1 MHTLAEAEN
10 QRLPVSSLAA
20 QRVHKAIK
28 TAHTSK
34 AMENLTEMTP
44 NDKQLIVSELRKRFV
59 ITGRSSGQD
68 NYYDLLRDSS
78 DCTHQNIVQCAVE
91 RGLGYEETR
100 QSLLSRDQFKSVTK
114 IKYFR
119 PHKSKLVKDQGIY
132 SINSWHP
139 STIIPNASIS
149 AEPWIEHIELVL
161 GDESKANYFIDM
173 LAYRF
178 QNPCT
183 PKPHVAFYLYGKEGG
198 SGKTTFLRTLELV
211 FGQSAVKTTNTVRGL
226 NSGSATEL
234 WSRTW
239 LCIDEAN
246 ITKGSAIYDQIK
258 SYTGN
263 DYVESDKKHQDFARY
278 EIPAQLIMI
287 SNRQPAFI
295 EEADRRFFISEWLMP
310 NDIDKPAYFNELN
323 DWLSNMEGYE
333 AIAGHL
339 QSRKITAKPHEA
351 PPMTPEKQSAMQLT
365 KDPAITAIEDFLA
378 GTDAK
383 LFTTDEL
390 KRQQDET
397 YIKGSRL
404 KHIFAEVGL
413 IETNRIRIKG
423 IQGQNRYWHKKEYRL
438 ERTGEGNKLAIGDSL
453 VQLEDCIHKPETTL

>member
-1 MHTLAEAEN
+1 MLATAEN
-10 QRLPVSSLAA
+10 QRSPASSIAA

-28 TAHTSK
+28 TAHTSM
-34 AMENLTEMTP
+34 AMENRTEMTP
-44 NDKQLIVSELRKRFV
+44 DDKRLIVNELRERFV
-59 ITGRSSGQD
+59 ITGRRSGQD
-68 NYYDLLRDSS
+68 TYYDLLRDSS
-78 DCTHQNIVQCAVE
+78 DCTHQNIVHCAME
-91 RGLGYEETR
+91 KGLDYRETR
-100 QSLLSRDQFKSVTK
+100 QSLLSRDKFKPVTTN
-114 IKYFR
+114 KYFR
-119 PHKSKLVKDQGIY
+119 PHKSKLVQDHGIY
-132 SINSWHP
+132 SVNSWHP
-139 STIIPNASIS
+139 PTIIPNASLS

-161 GDESKANYFIDM
+161 GDKGKANYFIDM

-198 SGKTTFLRTLELV
+198 SGKTTLLRTLELV

-226 NSGSATEL
+226 SSGSATEL

-323 DWLSNMEGYE
+323 DWLNNKQGYE

-339 QSRKITAKPHEA
+339 QSRNITAKPHEA
-351 PPMTPEKQSAMQLT
+351 PPMTPEKQAAMQLT

-378 GTDAK
+378 STEAK
-383 LFTTDEL
+383 LFTTDDL
-390 KRQQDET
+390 RRQQDDA
-397 YIKGSRL
+397 YIKSSRL
-404 KHIFAEVGL
+404 KHIFAEAGL

-438 ERTGEGNKLAIGDSL
+438 KRTAEGNKLAVGDSL
-453 VQLEDCIHKPETTL
+453 AQLEDCLFNLESNL